1 MAATGP
7 IVIGFD
13 GSPDA
18 EQALRDAADLLAPRP
33 ALVVCVWKSGL
44 GFELVALPAAS
55 IGLPP
60 GPIDVRTA
68 LEVDRALLEGA
79 QDVASHGAEL
89 ARGLGFDAEPL
100 TVADD
105 PEVSVAET
113 LAQVARERD
122 AAALVIGAQA
132 KGGLLG
138 GVTRELL
145 KLATCPV
152 VVRGPAR

>member
-1 MAATGP
+1 MAPTGP
-7 IVIGFD
+7 IVVGFD

-18 EQALRDAADLLAPRP
+18 EQALRAAADLLAPRP
-33 ALVVCVWKSGL
+33 ALIVVVWKSGL
-44 GFELVALPAAS
+44 GFELVALPAAG

-68 LEVDRALLEGA
+68 LEVDRSLMEGA
-79 QDVASHGAEL
+79 QQVAQHGAEL
-89 ARGLGFDAEPL
+89 ARSVGLDAEPL

-105 PEVSVAET
+105 PDVSVAET
-113 LAQVARERD
+113 LTQVASERE

-138 GVTRELL
+138 SVTREVL
-145 KLATCPV
+145 KLAACPV
-152 VVRGPAR
+152 VVRGPGH

>member
-1 MAATGP
+1 MAPTGP
-7 IVIGFD
+7 IVVGFD

-18 EQALRDAADLLAPRP
+18 EQALRAAADLLAPRP
-33 ALVVCVWKSGL
+33 ALIVVVWKSGL
-44 GFELVALPAAS
+44 GFELVALPAAG

-68 LEVDRALLEGA
+68 LEVDRALMEGA
-79 QDVASHGAEL
+79 QQVAQHGAEL
-89 ARGLGFDAEPL
+89 ARSVGLDAEPL

-105 PEVSVAET
+105 PDVSVAET
-113 LAQVARERD
+113 LTQVASERE

-138 GVTRELL
+138 SVTREVL
-145 KLATCPV
+145 KLAACPV
-152 VVRGPAR
+152 VVRGPGH